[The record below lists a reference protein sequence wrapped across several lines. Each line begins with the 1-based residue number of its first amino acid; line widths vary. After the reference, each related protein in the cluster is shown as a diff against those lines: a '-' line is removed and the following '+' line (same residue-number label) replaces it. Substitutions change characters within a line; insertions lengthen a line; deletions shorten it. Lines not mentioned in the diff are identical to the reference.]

1 MGSSMDESGTLQ
13 RKGNP
18 SSFFWRCFFNFFFFR
33 LAFGSFFCFV
43 ISFFDFFLFFLCLL
57 LWLFFGSFFSND
69 FLFNFFF
76 RFLFYL
82 GRCCF
87 GGFWSCD
94 FNHDDVSE
102 SWIDLER
109 GNV

>member
-1 MGSSMDESGTLQ
+1 MHG
-13 RKGNP
+13 
-18 SSFFWRCFFNFFFFR
+18 
-33 LAFGSFFCFV
+33 
-43 ISFFDFFLFFLCLL
+43 
-57 LWLFFGSFFSND
+57 

-82 GRCCF
+82 GRGCF

-102 SWIDLER
+102 NWIDLER
-109 GNV
+109 GKVDSMRANLEMGDET